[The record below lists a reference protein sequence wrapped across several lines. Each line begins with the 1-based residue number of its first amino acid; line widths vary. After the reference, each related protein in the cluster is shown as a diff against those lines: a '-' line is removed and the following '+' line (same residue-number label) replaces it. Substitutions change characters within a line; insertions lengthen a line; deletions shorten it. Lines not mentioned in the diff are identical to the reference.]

1 MRELNRM
8 CNIAKIVF
16 NDNLITFTL
25 ENELNS
31 KYYKTSI
38 IVKENNLEQVKRF
51 IADCDVLISKPV
63 SFKIY
68 TKSNIAELC
77 FNKVLI
83 DNN

>member
-1 MRELNRM
+1 MKELNRM
-8 CNIAKIVF
+8 CNIAKIIF

-31 KYYKTSI
+31 KFYKTSI
-38 IVKENNLEQVKRF
+38 VVKENNLEQVKKF
-51 IADCDVLISKPV
+51 ITDCDVLISKPV
-63 SFKIY
+63 TFKIY
-68 TKSNIAELC
+68 TKSNLTELS